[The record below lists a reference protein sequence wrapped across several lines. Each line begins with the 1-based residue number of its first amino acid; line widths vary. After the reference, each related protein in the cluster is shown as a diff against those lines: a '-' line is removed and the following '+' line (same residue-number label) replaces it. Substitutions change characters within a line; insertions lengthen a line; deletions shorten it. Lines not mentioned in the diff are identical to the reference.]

1 MSVSKIVN
9 NEESGLEFKSA
20 LENLMPAEELN
31 FEPTPSFGRW
41 AKFLPKEAVTHPAK
55 ANLNLIDFLIKHY
68 TKEGDVVLD
77 PLAGTYSTCVLA
89 ALSNRIGV
97 GVEIED
103 KFYKWG
109 LEAKK
114 LVEEYP
120 TLLPKGKMVVL
131 KGDARKLSELLKH
144 VDVVITSPP
153 YANAV
158 KDGGGPNYYEFLAKA
173 KGLPHEDWV
182 KKEREWQRSWKGYS
196 DSEEN
201 IGNLPL
207 GNIDVVITSPP
218 YSNVISRQ
226 GGDLKVKNVGI
237 STLTA
242 REYSENPSNIGNLPM
257 GSVDVVITSPPYTN
271 TAAENPNVLELQKRG
286 WIHKGDLAK
295 FLPQNL
301 SADNIG
307 NLPLGL
313 IDCIITSPPYASVD
327 NVKKNSE
334 EFWRKAKESGRRWGS
349 KPPSGTEDKTQT
361 SEGNIAKLPLD
372 SNKKRETYLEAM
384 LKVYSEM
391 WKVLKPNGLAI
402 IIVKPFIRRRKVV
415 DLPYITYLLMAK
427 VGFTI
432 EKLYKLRL
440 KQKSF
445 WRILYY
451 KKNPNAPRIAH
462 EYVIVARKASAFGK

>member
-1 MSVSKIVN
+1 MAVTK
-9 NEESGLEFKSA
+9 EESEREFKSA

-31 FEPTPSFGRW
+31 FEPTPSFGKW
-41 AKFLPKEAVTHPAK
+41 AKFFPKEAVAHPAK
-55 ANLNLIDFLIKHY
+55 ANLNLIDFLIQRY
-68 TKEGDVVLD
+68 TKDGDVVLD

-103 KFYKWG
+103 KFYRWG

-120 TLLPKGKMVVL
+120 TLLPKGEMVVL
-131 KGDARKLSELLKH
+131 KGDARKLSELLKQ
-144 VDVVITSPP
+144 VDT
-153 YANAV
+153 
-158 KDGGGPNYYEFLAKA
+158 
-173 KGLPHEDWV
+173 
-182 KKEREWQRSWKGYS
+182 
-196 DSEEN
+196 
-201 IGNLPL
+201 
-207 GNIDVVITSPP
+207 VITSPP

-226 GGDLKVKNVGI
+226 GGDPKVKNVGI
-237 STLTA
+237 SALTA

-257 GSVDVVITSPPYTN
+257 GSVDVMITSPPYTN

-286 WIHKGDLAK
+286 WIHRGDLAK

-307 NLPLGL
+307 KLPLGL
-313 IDCIITSPPYASVD
+313 IDCVITSPPYASVD

-334 EFWRKAKESGRRWGS
+334 EFWKKAKESGRRWSS

-372 SNKKRETYLEAM
+372 SNEKRETYLEAM

-391 WKVLKPNGLAI
+391 WKALKPNGLAI
-402 IIVKPFIRRRKVV
+402 VIVKPFIRRRKVV
-415 DLPYITYLLMAK
+415 DLPYITYLLMLKA
-427 VGFTI
+427 GFTL

-440 KQKSF
+440 KQQSF
-445 WRILYY
+445 WRRLYHR
-451 KKNPNAPRIAH
+451 KNPEVPVIAH
-462 EYVIVARKASAFGK
+462 EYVIVARKHPHLLMRPFAYR